1 MKIAAGIVV
10 MATGAATI
18 GYALVVCE
26 NRMLLGLSGAL
37 LMAVGRIIGGE
48 D

>member
-1 MKIAAGIVV
+1 MRIAAGIIIMVV
-10 MATGAATI
+10 GAATI

-37 LMAVGRIIGGE
+37 VMAVGRIVGGE